1 MTDWLSQ
8 PPTVYLLCIGIAGVL
23 NYVPPFLVA
32 AWGRIQVGYDLAAP
46 RTMIDKVPPYA
57 RRATWAHENSFEAFT
72 LFAAAALSAHVAGV
86 TSQLGTAAALLFL
99 PARLLFSVFYIADF
113 PRARG
118 PMYLVGM
125 LCIGTLMVLS
135 ILESR

>member
-1 MTDWLSQ
+1 MTDWLFQ
-8 PPTVYLLCIGIAGVL
+8 PPTVYLVCIGIAGIL

-32 AWGRIQVGYDLAAP
+32 AWGRIRVGYDLSAP
-46 RTMIDKVPPYA
+46 RTMIDQVPPYA

-86 TSQLGTAAALLFL
+86 NSPHGTAAAVLFL
-99 PARLLFSVFYIADF
+99 PARLLFSIFYIADL
-113 PRARG
+113 PRARA
-118 PMYLVGM
+118 PMYLAGM
-125 LCIGTLMVLS
+125 LCICTLVVLS